1 MTAITSPVELSPT
14 QRLACDQLLAA
25 LPAGHIFDVRCKP
38 GRGRTTVLSTL
49 HHALGGA
56 KVTIKDFLARLNTH
70 HPLAMEESI
79 YEVILD
85 ALREHDCV
93 IVDDFHIATAVMR
106 GACHFYPRTGL
117 LEAPMTVLAA
127 YTCAAG
133 KHLIIGSDGHVPD
146 ALSQR
151 YYSFEIGKF
160 TPEDYRHFCRL
171 FLDERR
177 AARLDIAKI
186 HRFAPN
192 LSAHQ
197 LRAACTW
204 FQGNDVDTEA
214 FIDYMRTMRL
224 ASNVE
229 LGEVAQVDL
238 RDLRGVDD
246 VIRSL
251 EANIVIPLEDGE
263 LAQELELQ
271 PKRGVLL
278 AGPPGTGKT
287 TVGRALA
294 HRLKGKFFLID
305 GTFISGTQHFY
316 QNISRVFHEA
326 KENAPSI
333 IFIDDS
339 DVIFESGQEH
349 GLYRY
354 LLTMLDG
361 LESKSAARVCVMM
374 TAMDVGNLPPALI
387 RSGRVE
393 LWLEMR
399 LPDDSARRAILGQ
412 LVSALPAAL
421 RGPDLDRITA
431 ATDGFT
437 GADLKRVAD
446 DGKALY
452 AYDRATKLPLKP
464 ITDYFVAAVETVRAN
479 KQLYAAAEARARA
492 NRPPRPP
499 WFDVFS
505 GAMTQFDPDDLE

>member
-1 MTAITSPVELSPT
+1 MTPGPDDLSPT
-14 QRLACDQLLAA
+14 QRDAYDRLVAA
-25 LPAGHIFDVRCKP
+25 LPAGNIFDLRSKP
-38 GRGRTTVLSTL
+38 GRGRSTILSL
-49 HHALGGA
+49 IHAAKGGA
-56 KVTIKDFLARLNTH
+56 FLTARNFVESLNKR
-70 HPLAMEESI
+70 HPLALEEAL
-79 YEVILD
+79 YEVLLD

-93 IVDDFHIATAVMR
+93 IVDDFHVATAVTR
-106 GACHFYPRTGL
+106 GGCSFYPRNGL
-117 LEAPMTVLAA
+117 LNAPMTVVAA
-127 YTCAAG
+127 YASATG
-133 KHLIIGSDGHVPD
+133 KHLILGGDGHLPD

-151 YYSFEIGKF
+151 SYSYSISRFEAA
-160 TPEDYRHFCRL
+160 DYRHLCTG
-171 FLDERR
+171 FLGANRVGH
-177 AARLDIAKI
+177 LDLDKV

-192 LSAHQ
+192 LNAHQ
-197 LRAACTW
+197 LRGACSW
-204 FQGNDVDTEA
+204 FQGGEVDA
-214 FIDYMRTMRL
+214 DRFIDYLHTMRL

-229 LGEVAQVDL
+229 LGEVAEVDL
-238 RDLRGVDD
+238 HDLHGVDD

-251 EANIVIPLEDGE
+251 ETNIVLPLEHGE
-263 LAQELELQ
+263 LAKELELQ

-305 GTFISGTQHFY
+305 GTFISGTRDFY
-316 QNISRVFHEA
+316 QMIHRVFHEA
-326 KENAPSI
+326 KENAPAI

-393 LWLEMR
+393 LWLEMS
-399 LPDDSARRAILGQ
+399 LPDEPARRAILAQ
-412 LVSALPAAL
+412 LVATLPQVL
-421 RGPDLDRITA
+421 RGLDLEQLTA
-431 ATDGFT
+431 AAEGFT
-437 GADLKRVAD
+437 GADLKRVID

-452 AYDRATKLPLKP
+452 AFDRAAGRSLEP
-464 ITDYFVAAVETVRAN
+464 ITDYFLAAIETVRAN
-479 KQLYAAAEARARA
+479 KLRYAKAEARARA

-499 WFDVFS
+499 WFDVSQNVMAFHNS
-505 GAMTQFDPDDLE
+505 DDTD

>member
-14 QRLACDQLLAA
+14 QRLACDQLMAA
-25 LPAGHIFDVRCKP
+25 LPAGNIFDVRCKP

-49 HHALGGA
+49 HGALGGA
-56 KVTIKDFLARLNTH
+56 KLTTKDFFSRLSTR
-70 HPLAMEESI
+70 HPLALEEAI
-79 YEVILD
+79 YEVMLD

-93 IVDDFHIATAVMR
+93 IVDDFHIAAAVMS
-106 GACHFYPRTGL
+106 GACHFYPRSGL

-127 YTCAAG
+127 YACAAG
-133 KHLIIGSDGHVPD
+133 KHLIIGSDGQVPD

-160 TPEDYRHFCRL
+160 TPEDYRHFCTL

-177 AARLDIAKI
+177 AGRLDIAKV

-197 LRAACTW
+197 LRAACSW
-204 FQGNDVDTEA
+204 FQGSDFDTEA

-412 LVSALPAAL
+412 LVSALPPVL
-421 RGPDLDRITA
+421 RGPDLDRISA

-437 GADLKRVAD
+437 GADLKRVVD

-452 AYDRATKLPLKP
+452 AYDRATKQSLKP
-464 ITDYFVAAVETVRAN
+464 ITDYFVAAIETVRAN

-505 GAMTQFDPDDLE
+505 GAMTQFDPEDLE